1 MFIAHRYSR
10 GSHSNKFISFI
21 TFFSVAGISLGVIA
35 LITVIS
41 VMNGFESELK
51 KRILGVI
58 PHMVVQIPQ
67 TQTNDREK
75 LLEQLQQQ
83 ADVVGVTPFQQEA
96 GLVQSSQD
104 MRAIYVQGIEPKLSS
119 EYSIIASNITR
130 GEFNQLK
137 ARAYNVVIAK
147 PLADQLD
154 VRVGDKIRVMLAKGS
169 VYTPMGRMPV
179 QRNFTVSA
187 IFNAG
192 SDVDSKVALIHIA
205 DLNRMLRKKQDEL
218 NSYRLYLDDAF
229 NLNLVKQN
237 LALQFPELDITD
249 WRATQGELFEA
260 VKMEKNMMW
269 MMLALIIAVATFNIV
284 SALVMVVNDKRVE
297 IASLKTIGMT
307 NRQLV
312 LVFVLQGMYKGCV
325 GAVIGTL
332 LGILLTVNLNFIMSL
347 LGVGV
352 FANPAYAMQ
361 GLPIDLHWHQ
371 VAYIAC
377 SAIFMSLIATL
388 YPAYRAAKTNP
399 AEILRYE

>member
-1 MFIAHRYSR
+1 
-10 GSHSNKFISFI
+10 
-21 TFFSVAGISLGVIA
+21 
-35 LITVIS
+35 
-41 VMNGFESELK
+41 MNGFESELK

-58 PHMVVQIPQ
+58 PHMVVQIPDNQMNERQELLDQLKQQ
-67 TQTNDREK
+67 T
-75 LLEQLQQQ
+75 
-83 ADVVGVTPFQQEA
+83 DVVGVTPFQQEA
-96 GLVQSSQD
+96 GLVQSPQD
-104 MRAIYVQGIEPKLSS
+104 MRAIYVQGIDPDASAK
-119 EYSIIASNITR
+119 YSIIASNVIR

-137 ARAYNVVIAK
+137 PRAYNVVIAQ
-147 PLADQLD
+147 PLADQLN

-187 IFNAG
+187 TFNAG
-192 SDVDSKVALIHIA
+192 SDVDSNVVLINIV

-237 LALQFPELDITD
+237 LTQQFPGLKVSD
-249 WRATQGELFEA
+249 WRATKGELFEA

-307 NRQLV
+307 NRQLI

-325 GAVIGTL
+325 GAVIGTVF
-332 LGILLTVNLNFIMSL
+332 GILLTFNLNPIMSL

-371 VAYIAC
+371 VAYIAS
-377 SAIFMSLIATL
+377 SAIAMSLIATL